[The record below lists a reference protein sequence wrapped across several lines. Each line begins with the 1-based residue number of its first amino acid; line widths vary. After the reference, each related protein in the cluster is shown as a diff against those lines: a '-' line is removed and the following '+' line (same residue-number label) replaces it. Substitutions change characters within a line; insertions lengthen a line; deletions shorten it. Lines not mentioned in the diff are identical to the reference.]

1 MKKTRVAVFNTQ
13 PPQLYFG
20 GVERRILEIAKKLSK
35 DHDISI
41 YCGTKKGFKATSH
54 INGAA
59 IVPCRS
65 TDIFFPLDNWAFNR
79 TISGMVDSIEAD
91 VYEAHA
97 VSGYAFLRELRSRKI
112 RKPFV
117 QTIHGVLADEYLQ
130 SSKGEVPTFR
140 TKLSNLLMW
149 QLSKLESEA
158 AKNAT
163 ILVTVSQYSAHK
175 IIQLYDVDET
185 KIRIVP
191 NGVDTEKFKP
201 AFDTAEIRQKIGF
214 AQGKKYVLFV
224 GRLVPRKGLNYLVEA
239 AEHVLEENK
248 ETVFVVVGEG
258 PLKNNLIS
266 AVKKY
271 RLSSNFVFL
280 SIVSDSLLQDLYSC
294 VNLFVLPS
302 IQEGQ
307 GMALLEAQAAALPI
321 VAFDVSGVREAVR
334 DKETGLLVK
343 EIDSNSLSE
352 AILKLLSDKSLRRK
366 MGQHGREFV
375 QKNFTWDVCAEKMLQ
390 VYNEASNMCELGKA
404 TGQP

>member
-1 MKKTRVAVFNTQ
+1 MKRTHVAVFNTQ
-13 PPQLYFG
+13 PPHLYFG

-59 IVPCRS
+59 IVPCKS
-65 TDIFFPLDNWAFNR
+65 TNIFFPLDNWVFNR

-97 VSGYAFLRELRSRKI
+97 VSGYAFLRKLKTRKI

-149 QLSKLESEA
+149 QLSKLENEA

-163 ILVTVSQYSAHK
+163 LVVTVSQYSARK
-175 IIQLYDVDET
+175 IVELYGADEN
-185 KIRIVP
+185 KIRIIP

-201 AFDTAEIRQKIGF
+201 ALDIVEVRQRIGF
-214 AQGKKYVLFV
+214 TQGKQYVLFV
-224 GRLVPRKGLNYLVEA
+224 GRLVPRKGLNYLIEA

-248 ETVFVVVGEG
+248 KTVFVFVGEG
-258 PLKNNLIS
+258 PLKNYLAS
-266 AVKKY
+266 AVKKD
-271 RLSSNFVFL
+271 RLLSNFVFL
-280 SIVSDSLLQDLYSC
+280 GVVSDSLLQDLYSC
-294 VNLFVLPS
+294 VDLFVLPS

-307 GMALLEAQAAALPI
+307 GMALLEAQAAALPV
-321 VAFDVSGVREAVR
+321 VAFNVSGVREAVR

-343 EIDSNSLSE
+343 EVDSNALAE
-352 AILKLLSDKSLRRK
+352 ATLRLLSDKSLSRK

-375 QKNFTWDVCAEKMLQ
+375 QENFTWDGCAEKMLQ
-390 VYNEASNMCELGKA
+390 TYDEAKQYA
-404 TGQP
+404 

>member
-1 MKKTRVAVFNTQ
+1 MKRTHVAVFNTQ
-13 PPQLYFG
+13 PPHLYFG

-59 IVPCRS
+59 IVPCKS
-65 TDIFFPLDNWAFNR
+65 TNIFFPLDNWVFNR

-97 VSGYAFLRELRSRKI
+97 VSGYAFLRKLKTRKI
-112 RKPFV
+112 RNPFV

-149 QLSKLESEA
+149 QLSKLENEA

-163 ILVTVSQYSAHK
+163 LVVTVSQYSARK
-175 IIQLYDVDET
+175 IVELYGADEN
-185 KIRIVP
+185 KIRIIP

-201 AFDTAEIRQKIGF
+201 ALDIVEVRQRIGF
-214 AQGKKYVLFV
+214 TQGKQYVLFV
-224 GRLVPRKGLNYLVEA
+224 GRLVPRKGLNYLIEA

-248 ETVFVVVGEG
+248 KTVFVFVGEG
-258 PLKNNLIS
+258 PLKNYLAS
-266 AVKKY
+266 AVKKD
-271 RLSSNFVFL
+271 RLLSNFVFL
-280 SIVSDSLLQDLYSC
+280 GVVSDSLLQDLYSC
-294 VNLFVLPS
+294 VDLFVLPS

-307 GMALLEAQAAALPI
+307 GMALLEAQAAALPV
-321 VAFDVSGVREAVR
+321 VAFNVSGVREAVR

-343 EIDSNSLSE
+343 EVDSNALAE
-352 AILKLLSDKSLRRK
+352 ATLRLLSDKSLSRK

-375 QKNFTWDVCAEKMLQ
+375 QENFTWDGCAEKMLQ
-390 VYNEASNMCELGKA
+390 TYDEAKQYA
-404 TGQP
+404 

>member
-1 MKKTRVAVFNTQ
+1 MKKSRLAVFNTQ
-13 PPQLYFG
+13 PPHLYFG
-20 GVERRILEIAKKLSK
+20 GVERRILEIAKRLSK
-35 DHDISI
+35 DQDVSI
-41 YCGTKKGFKATSH
+41 YCGTKRGCKATSY
-54 INGAA
+54 ISGAA
-59 IVPCRS
+59 IVPCKS

-79 TISGMVDSIEAD
+79 TISGMVDSIDAD

-97 VSGYAFLRELRSRKI
+97 VSGYAFLRKWKAEGI

-163 ILVTVSQYSAHK
+163 IVVTVSQYSARK
-175 IIQLYDVDET
+175 SIQLYGVDEA

-201 AFDTAEIRQKIGF
+201 AFGNAEIRQKIGF
-214 AQGKKYVLFV
+214 AKGKQHVLFV
-224 GRLVPRKGLNYLVEA
+224 GRLVPRKGLNHLVEA
-239 AEHVLEENK
+239 AKHVLEENK

-258 PLKNNLIS
+258 SLKSNLVS
-266 AVKKY
+266 TVKKD
-271 RLSSNFVFL
+271 RLSPNFVFL
-280 SIVSDSLLQDLYSC
+280 SGVSDPLLQDLYSC
-294 VNLFVLPS
+294 VDLFVLPS

-307 GMALLEAQAAALPI
+307 GMALLEAQAAAIPV
-321 VAFDVSGVREAVR
+321 VAFNISGVREAVR
-334 DKETGLLVK
+334 DKQTGLLVK
-343 EIDSNSLSE
+343 EVDTNALAE
-352 AILKLLSDKSLRRK
+352 AILKLLSDKSLSRK

-375 QKNFTWDVCAEKMLQ
+375 SKNFTWDVCAEKMLQ
-390 VYNEASNMCELGKA
+390 VYNEAK
-404 TGQP
+404 QYV

>member
-1 MKKTRVAVFNTQ
+1 MKRTRAAVFNTQ
-13 PPQLYFG
+13 PPHLYFG
-20 GVERRILEIAKKLSK
+20 GVERRILEITKRLSR

-59 IVPCRS
+59 IVPCKS

-97 VSGYAFLRELRSRKI
+97 VSGYAFLRKLKSRKI

-149 QLSKLESEA
+149 QLSKVENEA
-158 AKNAT
+158 ARNAT
-163 ILVTVSQYSAHK
+163 LVVTVSQYSARK
-175 IIQLYDVDET
+175 IVELYGVDEN
-185 KIRIVP
+185 KIRIIP
-191 NGVDTEKFKP
+191 NGVDTERFKP
-201 AFDTAEIRQKIGF
+201 VFDSAEIRQKIGF
-214 AQGKKYVLFV
+214 AKDKQYVLFV

-239 AEHVLEENK
+239 AEHVFEENK

-258 PLKNNLIS
+258 PLKNYLAS
-266 AVKKY
+266 AVKKD
-271 RLSSNFVFL
+271 RLLSNFVFL
-280 SIVSDSLLQDLYSC
+280 GVVSDSLLQDLYSC
-294 VNLFVLPS
+294 VDLFVLPS

-307 GMALLEAQAAALPI
+307 GMALLEAQAAALPV
-321 VAFDVSGVREAVR
+321 VAFNISGVREAVR

-343 EIDSNSLSE
+343 EVDSNALAE
-352 AILKLLSDKSLRRK
+352 ATLRLLSDKSLSRK
-366 MGQHGREFV
+366 MGHHGREFV
-375 QKNFTWDVCAEKMLQ
+375 QENFTWDGCAEKMLQ
-390 VYNEASNMCELGKA
+390 TYDEAKQYA
-404 TGQP
+404 